1 MGSSTTVAV
10 ADGGALGP
18 AVAVTTA
25 LLGAVEAACSRFIP
39 TSELSLLNDSAGS
52 EARVVSPILSDAI
65 GAALDAAAATGGLV
79 DPTMGRLIERLGYAV
94 TFADLPLDGPP
105 MAVERREAAGW
116 RTVVFDPASRTVG
129 LPAGVAI
136 DLGAIG
142 KAWAADRC
150 AAAAACR
157 TGCGVLVACGGDV
170 AVAGPPPAEGWCV
183 RVAERPG
190 GRPWQD
196 VLAFDGGVATSGT
209 GSRRWRR
216 GQSVLHHILDPATG
230 LPAESPWRTVTVA
243 AASCAE
249 ANAAATACIIL
260 GESAFGWLDGLRLP
274 ARLVDSAGATV
285 TVGAWP
291 AAS

>member
-10 ADGGALGP
+10 ADGRALGP

-79 DPTMGRLIERLGYAV
+79 DPTMGRLIERLGYTV

-105 MAVERREAAGW
+105 IAVERRECAGW
-116 RTVVFDPASRTVG
+116 RTVVFDPASRTVR
-129 LPAGVAI
+129 LPAGVAL

-150 AAAAACR
+150 AAAAARC

-183 RVAERPG
+183 RVAERPAAQ
-190 GRPWQD
+190 PWQD

-216 GQSVLHHILDPATG
+216 GQRVLHHILDPATG
-230 LPAESPWRTVTVA
+230 IPAESPWRTVTVA

-249 ANAAATACIIL
+249 ANAAATASIIL
-260 GESAFGWLDGLRLP
+260 GDSALGWLDGLDLP
-274 ARLVDSAGATV
+274 ARLVDSAGRTV
-285 TVGAWP
+285 MVGGWP